1 MNKAKYFL
9 LTLGIFTLGLSACG
23 NKPRFMHYEAVFNA
37 PLGSEPGQIGNNLLE
52 LQKSVSGDEAFLVRE
67 LLDVPNSIQIYR
79 NKIYIADK
87 YNRVVSVYQ
96 MNPPYTTNLI
106 IPASGE
112 GYSFGT
118 PFQVIL
124 NKFGD
129 IYVVASETLTN
140 SEDNPFQYYIYKFSY
155 DGDFLYRIGKGG
167 QNTGPMA
174 YPDRVDTDLF
184 DNLYIYQ
191 KNVDEDQ
198 ETWNVTRFSGSGE
211 LNFAFD
217 TRYLSLTN
225 VKKNKTYVS
234 TIQGIYNMK
243 NDEQLLVYNNH
254 AIIKRGDQEVSTPNE
269 FYHSLSLYS
278 VLQNSIV
285 KSLLESKTDIEGVL
299 AVTEDDTLVLY
310 SYREQAKGVRL
321 RYVSFYGDKIKQ
333 ESYFAPILPPEWN
346 QNGFYIDPKGDIYSI
361 IVKDMKHFVVLRW
374 KKRKSAQL

>member
-1 MNKAKYFL
+1 MKKQVILSFCL
-9 LTLGIFTLGLSACG
+9 LGSLSLFSCG

-37 PLGSEPGQIGNNLLE
+37 PLGSGPGQIGNNMEE
-52 LQKSVSGDEAFLVRE
+52 LQKSVSAEESFLVRE
-67 LLDVPNSIQIYR
+67 LLDVPASIQIHR

-87 YNRVVSVYQ
+87 YNRKISIFQ
-96 MNPPYTTNLI
+96 MNPPYKLEMS
-106 IPASGE
+106 IPSAGE
-112 GYSFGT
+112 GYSFGY

-129 IYVVASETLTN
+129 IYVVASDSITN
-140 SEDNPFQYYIYKFSY
+140 QDEDPMQYYIYKFSY
-155 DGDFLYRIGKGG
+155 DGEFLYRIGKGG

-174 YPDRVDTDLF
+174 YPDRVDTDTF

-191 KNVDEDQ
+191 KNVTEDY
-198 ETWNVTRFSGSGE
+198 EAWDVTRFSGTGE
-211 LNFAFD
+211 LNFAFG

-225 VKKNKTYVS
+225 TKKNKTYVS
-234 TIQGIYNMK
+234 TIQGIFNMK

-254 AIIKRGDQEVSTPNE
+254 ALIKRGDQAVSTPNE
-269 FYHSLSLYS
+269 FYHSLNLYS

-285 KSLLESKTDIEGVL
+285 STLMESKTDIEGIL
-299 AVTEDDTLVLY
+299 AVTEDDTLVFY

-321 RYVSFYGDKIKQ
+321 RYVSFSGERMKQ
-333 ESYFAPILPPEWN
+333 ESYFARVLPAEWN
-346 QNGFYIDPKGDIYSI
+346 HSGFYIDPKGDIYSI